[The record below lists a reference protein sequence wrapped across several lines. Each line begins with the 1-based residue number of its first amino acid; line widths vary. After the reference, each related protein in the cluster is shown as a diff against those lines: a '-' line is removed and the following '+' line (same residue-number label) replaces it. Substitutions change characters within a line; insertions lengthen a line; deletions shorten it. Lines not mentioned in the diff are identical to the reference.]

1 MKYENI
7 YVDQKVV
14 YIPKHCRSGL
24 HREGWEE
31 GIVVSKDIDE
41 TKRSV
46 FVRYW
51 NPKTGAYNGGAQS
64 TYCEDLVRADAWW
77 IPTYP
82 KRELP
87 LGSEDLEV
95 GLCYVVLHN
104 PTCIFRC
111 AVNKSSCIY
120 IDTRDKI
127 YRKGSFGGT
136 KFDRTRNEGY
146 RPATLEEIEHLT
158 LCIQANGWVPK
169 PIKSINPCSE
179 ITLET

>member
-14 YIPKHCRSGL
+14 YIPKHCRSGI

-31 GIVVSKDIDE
+31 GIVVSKDIDQG
-41 TKRSV
+41 KRSV

-51 NPKTGAYNGGAQS
+51 NPKSKEYDGGAQS

-77 IPTYP
+77 ISTYP

-87 LGSEDLEV
+87 LDREDLEV

-111 AVNKSSCIY
+111 AIDRRNCIY
-120 IDTRDKI
+120 IDTESGS
-127 YRKGSFGGT
+127 YRKGSFGGI
-136 KFDRTRNEGY
+136 KFDRSRMEGY
-146 RPATLEEIEHLT
+146 RPATIEEIEHLT
-158 LCIQANGWVPK
+158 LCIQANKWVPR
-169 PIKSINPCSE
+169 PTKSTNPCGE
-179 ITLET
+179 ISLT